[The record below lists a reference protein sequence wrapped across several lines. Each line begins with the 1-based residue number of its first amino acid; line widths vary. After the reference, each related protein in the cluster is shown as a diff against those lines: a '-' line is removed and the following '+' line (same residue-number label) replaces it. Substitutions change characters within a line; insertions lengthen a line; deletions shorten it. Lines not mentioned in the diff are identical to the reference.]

1 MTTEARHQA
10 EKMQAL
16 LSELESTERA
26 LREALDTKGDYVPLL
41 TRQMELAAHLRVRAE
56 TLSSA
61 VLAEKPHCPPGSCQP
76 AESDWG
82 SEG

>member
-26 LREALDTKGDYVPLL
+26 LREALDSKGDYAPLL
-41 TRQMELAAHLRVRAE
+41 VRQLELSAHIRVRAE
-56 TLSSA
+56 TLAQA
-61 VLAEKPHCPPGSCQP
+61 VLAET
-76 AESDWG
+76 
-82 SEG
+82 